1 METGKESQQEQPDVP
16 EGFAEAWADVVMDL
30 HAKIPPNQSVGQSTS
45 ETKGD
50 AACHDTSPVNTTMDK

>member
-1 METGKESQQEQPDVP
+1 MEAGKEGHQEQPEIP

-30 HAKIPPNQSVGQSTS
+30 HEKIPPDSSGGEPRVR

-50 AACHDTSPVNTTMDK
+50 EPCPDTSPATLT